1 MTGRSFHDVLYL
13 MEKDWQQEGDYGK
26 TSGMDQSNTNI
37 GDNCSL
43 TVFSVTPQDEDIQ
56 ILRPWQYREKAA
68 GGMQRF
74 KRAWVIPTISVSE
87 NMKSIPSQVVQ
98 IKSDKQYQSSVIYSI
113 KGPGVDEEPKGIFS
127 INKTTGIVYLNALLD
142 REKIDRFNL
151 RAFALDSDG
160 VPLEEPTDLEIVVL
174 DQNDN
179 RPVFSQ
185 ALFRGYVL
193 ENAIP
198 GTLVM
203 RVIATDAD
211 DANTDNA
218 QLKYSIIQQ
227 DSPGMFSI
235 NQDTGE
241 IRTVQVGLDREVV
254 GSYNLTVQVADMMG
268 EGLSSTSSA
277 VISIGDLND
286 NAPLFTQEEYVM
298 NVPEQS
304 SGLDVGRVS
313 VADRDLR
320 GSPNWMVKY
329 SIIRGDPQGAFAIRT
344 DPQTNEGILSVVK
357 PLDHE
362 SNAVHNLTVFAENEA
377 PLLPSV
383 LRTSRTQAQIKVFVK
398 NINEPP
404 VFLENP
410 MMVRVKERINPG
422 SVMGVFTAKDPDISL
437 AQEIRYSLVSD
448 PANWLLVDAQSGQ
461 IGTRYSMERKS
472 PFLERGWYTA
482 LIAASDNAVPPLSS
496 TGTLS
501 VEVIELNDHA
511 PVLWQHSGELCSSPH
526 HGHGILLSATDE
538 DMPPQS
544 YPFHFQ
550 LDQAFI
556 DLTRNWSISDIN
568 GTHAMLELL
577 SEVEEGDYTLP
588 LLVSDSGD
596 PPLAQLHMLNVSV
609 CRCDAAGIC
618 SGSAAALFNSG
629 AGISLSALIIILS
642 SVALLLVLALLL
654 LLFRCTT
661 SNTAPKG
668 LLSDSEDDVRDN
680 IFNYNEQGGGEEDQ
694 DAYDMN
700 RLRNPAMAVPPS
712 PRFKPPIRRDAPYSQ
727 TLPRYPRRPSDR
739 PSDIADFIHDGL
751 QAADSDPSV
760 PPYDTALIYDYE
772 GEGSV
777 AGTLSS
783 ILSSEED
790 TDQDYDHLQE
800 WGPRFRRLADM
811 YGNQ

>member
-1 MTGRSFHDVLYL
+1 MGRRILLAMCCLMTACGQVVSA
-13 MEKDWQQEGDYGK
+13 
-26 TSGMDQSNTNI
+26 T
-37 GDNCSL
+37 
-43 TVFSVTPQDEDIQ
+43 QDEDVSVLHLWHQ
-56 ILRPWQYREKAA
+56 RFKAIS
-68 GGMQRF
+68 GMQRS

-87 NMKSIPSQVVQ
+87 NLKSIPSQVVQ

-113 KGPGVDEEPKGIFS
+113 KGPGVDEEPKGIFT
-127 INKTTGIVYLNALLD
+127 INKTTGIVYLNAVLD
-142 REKIDRFNL
+142 REKIDRFKL
-151 RAFALDSDG
+151 KAFALDSDG
-160 VPLEEPTDLEIVVL
+160 APLEDPTDLEIVVL

-185 ALFRGYVL
+185 ALFKGYVL

-218 QLKYSIIQQ
+218 QLKYSILHQ
-227 DSPGMFSI
+227 DSPEMFSI
-235 NQDTGE
+235 HQDTGE
-241 IRTVQVGLDREVV
+241 IRTVQVGLDRESV

-268 EGLSSTSSA
+268 DGLSNTASA

-286 NAPLFTQEEYVM
+286 NAPVFTQEEFVM
-298 NVPEQS
+298 DVPEES
-304 SGLDVGRVS
+304 SGLDIGRVS
-313 VADRDLR
+313 VTDRDLR

-329 SIIRGDPQGAFAIRT
+329 SIISGDPQGAFAIRT
-344 DPQTNEGILSVVK
+344 DPQTNEGVLSLVK

-362 SNAVHNLTVFAENEA
+362 ANALHNLTVFAENEA
-377 PLLPSV
+377 PLLSSV
-383 LRTSRTQAQIKVFVK
+383 PHTSRSRSRIKVNVK
-398 NINEPP
+398 NLNEPP
-404 VFLENP
+404 VFTEDP

-422 SVMGVFTAKDPDISL
+422 SVIGVLTAKDPDVSL
-437 AQEIRYSLVSD
+437 SQDVRYLLVSD

-461 IGTRYSMERKS
+461 IGTRYSMDRKS
-472 PFLERGWYTA
+472 PYLERGWYTA
-482 LIAASDNAVPPLSS
+482 LIAASD
-496 TGTLS
+496 
-501 VEVIELNDHA
+501 
-511 PVLWQHSGELCSSPH
+511 
-526 HGHGILLSATDE
+526 
-538 DMPPQS
+538 
-544 YPFHFQ
+544 
-550 LDQAFI
+550 
-556 DLTRNWSISDIN
+556 N

-577 SEVEEGDYTLP
+577 SEVEEGAYTLP

-596 PPLAQLHMLNVSV
+596 PPLAQLHMLNVSI
-609 CRCDAAGIC
+609 CRCDAVGIC
-618 SGSAAALFNSG
+618 SGSAAALFSSG

-654 LLFRCTT
+654 LLFRCAA
-661 SNTAPKG
+661 SGTAQKG
-668 LLSDSEDDVRDN
+668 LLSESEDDVRDN

-700 RLRNPAMAVPPS
+700 RLRNPAMPVPPS
-712 PRFKPPIRRDAPYSQ
+712 PCFKPPIRRDAPYSQ

-739 PSDIADFIHDGL
+739 PSDIADFIQDGL
-751 QAADSDPSV
+751 QTADSDPSV

-783 ILSSEED
+783 IFSSED
-790 TDQDYDHLQE
+790 DSDQDYDHLQE

-811 YGNQ
+811 YGNP

>member
-1 MTGRSFHDVLYL
+1 MKTLTGA
-13 MEKDWQQEGDYGK
+13 
-26 TSGMDQSNTNI
+26 
-37 GDNCSL
+37 
-43 TVFSVTPQDEDIQ
+43 SVISVAPQDEDVHV
-56 ILRPWQYREKAA
+56 LRPWHKLQQAVS
-68 GGMQRF
+68 GMQRF

-87 NMKSIPSQVVQ
+87 NLKSIPSQVVQ

-113 KGPGVDEEPKGIFS
+113 KGPGVDEEPKGIFT
-127 INKTTGIVYLNALLD
+127 INKTTGIVYLNAVLD
-142 REKIDRFNL
+142 REKIDRFKL
-151 RAFALDSDG
+151 KAFALDSHG
-160 VPLEEPTDLEIVVL
+160 APLEEPTDLEIVVL

-179 RPVFSQ
+179 RPVFTQ
-185 ALFRGYVL
+185 TLFKGYVL

-203 RVIATDAD
+203 KVIATDAD

-227 DSPGMFSI
+227 DSREMFSI

-241 IRTVQVGLDREVV
+241 IRTVQVGIDREVV

-268 EGLSSTSSA
+268 EGLSNTASA

-286 NAPLFTQEEYVM
+286 NAPLFTQEEFIMEVA
-298 NVPEQS
+298 EQS
-304 SGLDVGRVS
+304 SDIDVGRVS
-313 VADRDLR
+313 VTDRDLR

-329 SIIRGDPQGAFAIRT
+329 SIISGDPQGAFTIRT
-344 DPQTNEGILSVVK
+344 DTQTNEGILSLVK

-362 SNAVHNLTVFAENEA
+362 ANAIHNLTVFAENEV
-377 PLLPSV
+377 PLLPTV
-383 LRTSRTQAQIKVFVK
+383 PRTSQSKARIKVIVK
-398 NINEPP
+398 NRNEAP
-404 VFLENP
+404 VFSENP
-410 MMVRVKERINPG
+410 MMVRVKERIDPG
-422 SVMGVFTAKDPDISL
+422 SVIGVFTAKDPDISL
-437 AQEIRYSLVSD
+437 SQEIRYSLVSD
-448 PANWLLVDAQSGQ
+448 PANWLLVDAQTGQ

-472 PFLERGWYTA
+472 PFLQRGWYTA
-482 LIAASDNAVPPLSS
+482 LITAADNAVPPLSS

-511 PVLWQHSGELCSSPH
+511 PVLWQHSGELCNSPH
-526 HGHGILLSATDE
+526 HGQGLLLSATDE

-544 YPFHFQ
+544 HPFHFQ
-550 LDQAFI
+550 LDQASI
-556 DLTRNWSISDIN
+556 ALTLNWSISEVN
-568 GTHAMLELL
+568 GTHVMLELL
-577 SEVEEGDYTLP
+577 SEVEEGVYTLP

-596 PPLAQLHMLNVSV
+596 PPLAQLHMLNVTV
-609 CRCDAAGIC
+609 CHCDAVGIC
-618 SGSAAALFNSG
+618 SGSAAALFSSG

-654 LLFRCTT
+654 LLFRCTAG
-661 SNTAPKG
+661 NTAQKG

-712 PRFKPPIRRDAPYSQ
+712 PRFKPPIRKDAPYSQ
-727 TLPRYPRRPSDR
+727 TLPRYPRRPSNR

-751 QAADSDPSV
+751 HAADSDPSV

-783 ILSSEED
+783 ILSSEAD
-790 TDQDYDHLQE
+790 ADQDYDYLQE

>member
-1 MTGRSFHDVLYL
+1 MERGILLAMCCL
-13 MEKDWQQEGDYGK
+13 MSAYRQV
-26 TSGMDQSNTNI
+26 I
-37 GDNCSL
+37 
-43 TVFSVTPQDEDIQ
+43 SVTPQDEDIPVRR
-56 ILRPWQYREKAA
+56 LWREKATSE
-68 GGMQRF
+68 MQRF

-87 NMKSIPSQVVQ
+87 NLKSIPFQVVQ

-113 KGPGVDEEPKGIFS
+113 KGPGVDEEPKGIFT
-127 INKTTGIVYLNALLD
+127 INKTTGIVYLNAVLD
-142 REKIDRFNL
+142 REKIDRFKL

-160 VPLEEPTDLEIVVL
+160 VPLEDPTDLEIVVM

-185 ALFRGYVL
+185 ALFKGYVL

-211 DANTDNA
+211 DANTDNG

-227 DSPGMFSI
+227 DSPEMFSI

-254 GSYNLTVQVADMMG
+254 GSYNLTVQVADMLG
-268 EGLSSTSSA
+268 DGLSTTANA

-286 NAPLFTQEEYVM
+286 NAPLFTQEEFVM
-298 NVPEQS
+298 EVAEQIA
-304 SGLDVGRVS
+304 GLDVGRVS
-313 VADRDLR
+313 VTDRDLR

-329 SIIRGDPQGAFAIRT
+329 SIISGDPHGAFSIRT
-344 DPQTNEGILSVVK
+344 DPQTSEGILSLVK

-362 SNAVHNLTVFAENEA
+362 TSSIHNLTVLAENEA

-383 LRTSRTQAQIKVFVK
+383 PRTSHAQARIKVIVK
-398 NINEPP
+398 NLNEPP
-404 VFLENP
+404 VFSENP

-422 SVMGVFTAKDPDISL
+422 SVIGVFTAKDPDISL
-437 AQEIRYSLVSD
+437 SQEIRYSLISD

-482 LIAASDNAVPPLSS
+482 LIAATDNAVPPLSS

-511 PVLWQHSGELCSSPH
+511 PVLWQHSGELCSSSH

-544 YPFHFQ
+544 HPFHFQ
-550 LDQAFI
+550 LDQSSIA
-556 DLTRNWSISDIN
+556 LTLNWSISEVN
-568 GTHAMLELL
+568 STHAMLELL
-577 SEVEEGDYTLP
+577 SEVEEGVYTLP

-609 CRCDAAGIC
+609 CRCDALGIC
-618 SGSAAALFNSG
+618 SGSAAALFSSG
-629 AGISLSALIIILS
+629 VGISLSALIIILS
-642 SVALLLVLALLL
+642 SVALVLVLALLL
-654 LLFRCTT
+654 LLFRCTAG
-661 SNTAPKG
+661 SAGQKG
-668 LLSDSEDDVRDN
+668 LLSDSEEDVRDN

-700 RLRNPAMAVPPS
+700 RLRNPAMAVPLS

-727 TLPRYPRRPSDR
+727 TLPRYPRRLSDR
-739 PSDIADFIHDGL
+739 PSDIEDFIEDGL
-751 QAADSDPSV
+751 QAVDSDPSV

-790 TDQDYDHLQE
+790 SDQEYDYLQE

-811 YGNQ
+811 YGKQ

>member
-1 MTGRSFHDVLYL
+1 
-13 MEKDWQQEGDYGK
+13 MEGGILLAMGCLLSACCQV
-26 TSGMDQSNTNI
+26 S
-37 GDNCSL
+37 
-43 TVFSVTPQDEDIQ
+43 SVTAQEDDVPD
-56 ILRPWQYREKAA
+56 LHPWQRQQKAVST
-68 GGMQRF
+68 MQRF

-113 KGPGVDEEPKGIFS
+113 KGPGVDEEPKGIFT
-127 INKTTGIVYLNALLD
+127 INKTTGIVYLNAVLD
-142 REKIDRFNL
+142 REKVDRFKL

-160 VPLEEPTDLEIVVL
+160 APLEDPTDLEIVVL

-185 ALFRGYVL
+185 ALFKGYVL

-211 DANTDNA
+211 DVNTDNA
-218 QLKYSIIQQ
+218 LLKYSIIQQ
-227 DSPGMFSI
+227 ENPEMFSI
-235 NQDTGE
+235 NQDNGE
-241 IRTVQVGLDREVV
+241 IRTVQVGLDREMV

-268 EGLSSTSSA
+268 EGLSNTASA

-286 NAPLFTQEEYVM
+286 NAPLFTQEEFVM
-298 NVPEQS
+298 DVPEQS
-304 SGLDVGRVS
+304 TGLDVGRVS
-313 VADRDLR
+313 VTDRDLR

-329 SIIRGDPQGAFAIRT
+329 SIISGDLQGAFSIRT
-344 DPQTNEGILSVVK
+344 DPQTNEGILSLIK

-362 SNAVHNLTVFAENEA
+362 TSTVHNLTVSAENEA

-383 LRTSRTQAQIKVFVK
+383 PRTSRSQARIKVLVK
-398 NINEPP
+398 NLNEPP
-404 VFLENP
+404 VFSENP

-422 SVMGVFTAKDPDISL
+422 SVIGFFTAKDPDISL
-437 AQEIRYSLVSD
+437 SQEIRYSLVSD
-448 PANWLLVDAQSGQ
+448 PANWLLVDAKTGQ
-461 IGTRYSMERKS
+461 IWSRYSMERKS

-482 LIAASDNAVPPLSS
+482 LIAASDNAVPQLSS

-511 PVLWQHSGELCSSPH
+511 PVLWQHSGELCSGPH

-544 YPFHFQ
+544 HPFHFQ
-550 LDQAFI
+550 LDQSSRA
-556 DLTRNWSISDIN
+556 LTLNWSISEVN

-577 SEVEEGDYTLP
+577 SEVDEGVYALP

-609 CRCDAAGIC
+609 CRCDAVGIC
-618 SGSAAALFNSG
+618 SGSAVALFSSG
-629 AGISLSALIIILS
+629 AGISLSALIIILT
-642 SVALLLVLALLL
+642 SVALLLVLALLF
-654 LLFRCTT
+654 LLFRCTV
-661 SNTAPKG
+661 SNTAQKG

-700 RLRNPAMAVPPS
+700 RLRNPAMAEPPS
-712 PRFKPPIRRDAPYSQ
+712 PRFKPPIRRDTPYSQ

-739 PSDIADFIHDGL
+739 PSDIADFIEDGL

-783 ILSSEED
+783 ILSSD
-790 TDQDYDHLQE
+790 DDSDQEYDHLQE

>member
-1 MTGRSFHDVLYL
+1 MGAASIGHCESTRGASTVL
-13 MEKDWQQEGDYGK
+13 KGTEGVGQVISA
-26 TSGMDQSNTNI
+26 T
-37 GDNCSL
+37 
-43 TVFSVTPQDEDIQ
+43 QDEEVGV
-56 ILRPWQYREKAA
+56 LHPWHQLFKAI
-68 GGMQRF
+68 GEMQRS

-87 NMKSIPSQVVQ
+87 NLKSIPSQIVQ

-113 KGPGVDEEPKGIFS
+113 KGPGVDEEPKGIFT
-127 INKTTGIVYLNALLD
+127 INKTTGIVYLNAVLD
-142 REKIDRFNL
+142 REKIDRFKL

-160 VPLEEPTDLEIVVL
+160 APLEDPTDLEIVVL

-185 ALFRGYVL
+185 ALFKGYVL

-203 RVIATDAD
+203 RVIASDAD

-218 QLKYSIIQQ
+218 QLKYAIVHQ
-227 DSPGMFSI
+227 DSPEMFSI
-235 NQDTGE
+235 HQDTGE
-241 IRTVQVGLDREVV
+241 IRTVQVGLDRELVA
-254 GSYNLTVQVADMMG
+254 SYNLTVQVADMMG
-268 EGLSSTSSA
+268 DGLSSTASA

-286 NAPLFTQEEYVM
+286 NAPLFTQEEFVM
-298 NVPEQS
+298 DVLEER

-313 VADRDLR
+313 VTDRDLR

-329 SIIRGDPQGAFAIRT
+329 SIISGDPQGAFSICT
-344 DPQTNEGILSVVK
+344 DTQTNEGILSLVK

-362 SNAVHNLTVFAENEA
+362 ANAMHNLTVFAENEA

-383 LRTSRTQAQIKVFVK
+383 PRTSRSRARIKVIVK
-398 NINEPP
+398 NLNEPP
-404 VFLENP
+404 VFTENP
-410 MMVRVKERINPG
+410 MMVRVKERIDPG
-422 SVMGVFTAKDPDISL
+422 NVIGIFTAKDPDVSL
-437 AQEIRYSLVSD
+437 SQDIRYSLVSD
-448 PANWLLVDAQSGQ
+448 PANWLLVDVQSGQ
-461 IGTRYSMERKS
+461 IGTRYSMDRKS

-482 LIAASDNAVPPLSS
+482 LITASDNAVPPLSS

-511 PVLWQHSGELCSSPH
+511 PALWQHSAELCSSPH
-526 HGHGILLSATDE
+526 HGQGILLSATDE

-544 YPFHFQ
+544 HPFHFQ
-550 LDQAFI
+550 LDQSSIA
-556 DLTRNWSISDIN
+556 LTRNWSISDVN

-577 SEVEEGDYTLP
+577 SEVEEGAYTLP

-609 CRCDAAGIC
+609 CRCDAVGIC
-618 SGSAAALFNSG
+618 RGSAAALFSSG

-654 LLFRCTT
+654 LLFRCTA
-661 SNTAPKG
+661 SSTAQKG
-668 LLSDSEDDVRDN
+668 LLCESEDDIRDN

-694 DAYDMN
+694 EAYDMN

-727 TLPRYPRRPSDR
+727 TLPRYPRRPLDR
-739 PSDIADFIHDGL
+739 PSDIADFIQDGL
-751 QAADSDPSV
+751 QTADSDLSV

-790 TDQDYDHLQE
+790 SDQDYDHLQE

-811 YGNQ
+811 YGKQ